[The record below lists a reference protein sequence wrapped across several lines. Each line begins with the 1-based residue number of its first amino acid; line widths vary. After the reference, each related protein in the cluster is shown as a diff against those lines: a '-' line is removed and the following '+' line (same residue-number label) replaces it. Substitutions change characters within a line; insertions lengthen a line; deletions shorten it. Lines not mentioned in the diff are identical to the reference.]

1 MLVTISPET
10 ISLPPGSEV
19 ILHDQTW
26 SDYEELLNI
35 RKHRI
40 YPKIYFGNYW
50 KKILLMLPLP
60 AHGKRINT
68 IRDLVKLLLRYQNQD
83 WECFDSITLKKSK
96 KGGVEPDTCFYINN
110 REAILGQEKIDL
122 SQLPPPDLAIEVDF
136 TFLTN
141 SDCYLPLAI
150 PELWIY
156 QQGELLIYIYQNE
169 EYKISKNSII
179 FSEFP
184 VKNLIPE
191 YVEFAWQNGSSL
203 AIRKFE
209 KYLSE
214 NYFS

>member
-10 ISLPPGSEV
+10 ISLPLGSEV
-19 ILHDQTW
+19 ILRDQTW
-26 SDYEELLNI
+26 SDYEELLSI
-35 RKHRI
+35 RKDRV
-40 YPKIYFGNYW
+40 YPKIYFNNYGEE
-50 KKILLMLPLP
+50 ILLMSPLP
-60 AHGKRINT
+60 AHGKRIDT

-83 WECFDSITLKKSK
+83 WECFDPITLKKFH

-136 TFLTN
+136 TSLTN
-141 SDCYLPLAI
+141 PRYYLPLAI

-156 QQGELLIYIYQNE
+156 KQGELLIYIYKNE
-169 EYKISKNSII
+169 EYKISENSII

-191 YVEFAWQNGSSL
+191 YVEFAWQNGSSV

-209 KYLSE
+209 KYLKDE
-214 NYFS
+214 NK